1 MKYLPTYLATLLALL
16 VLDMLWLG
24 LVAKHYYAT
33 ALGHLLAP
41 QPDIAVAMLFYCLFS
56 LGLVL
61 FVVVPHGPAPDWRGM
76 LTWSALY
83 GFFTYMTYDLTNLA
97 TLRDWPMGVAMLDIS
112 WGVVV
117 SMAAA
122 TSGRLVMRRS
132 SRS

>member
-24 LVAKHYYAT
+24 LVAKRYYAT

-61 FVVVPHGPAPDWRGM
+61 FVVVPHGPAPGWRGM

-122 TSGRLVMRRS
+122 TSGRLVMRGS